1 MTRATHSQ
9 TEPMLRDRFS
19 IPLARDVGG
28 TAEEA
33 SVYLVGNSLGCMP
46 HAAREAVLRELDD
59 WARLGVEGHFHAR
72 WPWYSAHEPMMAPG
86 ARLVGAKVGEVTFM
100 NGLTTNLHL
109 MMASFYRPAGS
120 RTKILI
126 EDDAFGSD
134 SYAVRSQAAWHGLD
148 PDAAIVRLKPRAGE
162 RTLRDDDIVET
173 IHRLGDELALV
184 MLGGV
189 NYLTGQWFDMPKITA
204 AGHEVGARV
213 GWDLAHAAGNVP
225 MRLHEWG
232 VDFAC
237 WCSYKYLN
245 AGPGA
250 VSGVFVHEKHG
261 EDDQIPKLAGWWGT
275 DPAVRFKME
284 PVFRPKAGVEGWQHS
299 NPPILSLTPVRVS
312 LELFDEVGMD
322 RLRERSLGL
331 TGLMEA
337 LIRERLHGR
346 ARIVTPE
353 DPARRG
359 CQLSIEVARARGV
372 QQELLKHGVVADFRE
387 PDIVRVAPVPMYNTT
402 EDVERFV
409 RVMEAIL

>member
-1 MTRATHSQ
+1 MTRATPSQ
-9 TEPMLRDRFS
+9 SRVTMRDRFS
-19 IPLARDVGG
+19 IPLVRDVGG
-28 TAEEA
+28 IGDEQ

-46 HAAREAVLRELDD
+46 LAAREAVIRELDD
-59 WARLGVEGHFHAR
+59 WARLGVEGHFHAH
-72 WPWYSAHEPMMAPG
+72 WPWYSAHEPLMAPG
-86 ARLVGAKVGEVTFM
+86 ARLVGAEVGEVTFM

-109 MMASFYRPAGS
+109 MMASFYRPAGR

-148 PDAAIVRLKPRAGE
+148 PDTAIVRLKPRNGE

-189 NYLTGQWFDMPKITA
+189 NYLTGQWFDMPRITA
-204 AGHEVGARV
+204 AGHAVGAMV

-250 VSGVFVHEKHG
+250 VSGVFVHGTHASDPEL
-261 EDDQIPKLAGWWGT
+261 PKLAGWWGT
-275 DPAVRFKME
+275 DPAVRFQMD
-284 PVFRPKAGVEGWQHS
+284 PVFRPKSGVESWQHS
-299 NPPILSLTPVRVS
+299 NPPILALTPVRVS
-312 LELFDEVGMD
+312 LELFDEAGMD
-322 RLRERSLGL
+322 HLRERSLEL
-331 TGLMEA
+331 TGLMER
-337 LIRERLHGR
+337 LLRDRLHGR

-359 CQLSIEVARARGV
+359 CQLSIEVDGARSV
-372 QQELLKHGVVADFRE
+372 QQALLTRGIVADFRE
-387 PDIVRVAPVPMYNTT
+387 PDIVRVAPVPMYCTSD
-402 EDVERFV
+402 DVERFV
-409 RVMEAIL
+409 REMEAIL